1 MAPLSLDAL
10 AGASSLPTRASQYDA
25 NVKLAGDIRM
35 LATFLHLMKNERAA
49 TAIEYALLVSL
60 ISVAATISLKA
71 VGINVFSVLSNIANA
86 MT

>member
-10 AGASSLPTRASQYDA
+10 AGASSLPTRVSQYDA

-35 LATFLHLMKNERAA
+35 LANFLHLMKNERAA